1 MADAHRRNREGH
13 MIEGT
18 RRRAVA
24 AAVVAVT
31 LGIAVA
37 GQVSAAPGQP
47 VQQFGDDGIA
57 TIGGRPGPYRAS
69 VVQADG
75 KIVTVIFEDGASVIV
90 RLTASGDLD
99 PTFSRDGR
107 VPIDPSFGTVSA
119 LALDGKKVVIAA
131 ITDSGVAG
139 RVASIGRLTGSGA
152 WDRSFDGDGRLVL
165 DTPGQ
170 ITNLAAVAIGPGRTI
185 VLLTSYAL
193 AGTSS
198 LLVQR
203 LTADGALDK
212 TFSRDGTAR
221 VPMPTGA
228 SSVAGTLD
236 LAADGGIV
244 VSSADITPTRIDTIV
259 SRLTTGGKAVR
270 GFGTNGWV
278 RVSVDGRAYTDTYRV
293 EFDDA
298 GRIVGGGTSTPDGTN
313 GFRMFA
319 FRLTPVGSFDK
330 RFAGDGTRTIALS
343 SSDVAGGFL
352 AQQDNGALVLAGL
365 DRTGSIVVV
374 RLTPRGAFD
383 RSFSGDGRA
392 LVSTPS
398 AGLNPLDIDLA
409 PGQDRAYIMAAVG
422 APGSSQAGV
431 VAVRLS

>member
-1 MADAHRRNREGH
+1 

-57 TIGGRPGPYRAS
+57 TIGGRQGPYRAS

-90 RLTASGDLD
+90 RLTASGELD

-107 VPIDPSFGTVSA
+107 VPIDPSFGPVSA
-119 LALDGKKVVIAA
+119 LALDGNRIVIAA
-131 ITDSGVAG
+131 ITDSGVAE

-170 ITNLAAVAIGPGRTI
+170 ITALAAVAIGPGRTI
-185 VLLTSYAL
+185 VLLTNYSL
-193 AGTSS
+193 AVS
-198 LLVQR
+198 VQR
-203 LTADGALDK
+203 LTSDGALDK
-212 TFSRDGTAR
+212 TFSRDGTAK

-259 SRLTTGGKAVR
+259 SRLTSGGKAVR

-298 GRIVGGGTSTPDGTN
+298 GRIVGGGTTTPDGTN
-313 GFRMFA
+313 RFRMFA

-392 LVSTPS
+392 LVSAPS

-409 PGQDRAYIMAAVG
+409 PGQDRAYMMAAVG
-422 APGSSQAGV
+422 APGSTQAGV

>member
-1 MADAHRRNREGH
+1 

-37 GQVSAAPGQP
+37 GQVSAAPGEP

-57 TIGGRPGPYRAS
+57 TIGGRSGPYRAS
-69 VVQADG
+69 VVQEDG

-107 VPIDPSFGTVSA
+107 VPIDPSFGPVSA
-119 LALDGKKVVIAA
+119 LALDGNRIVIAA
-131 ITDSGVAG
+131 ITDSGVAD

-170 ITNLAAVAIGPGRTI
+170 ITDLAAVAIGPGRTI
-185 VLLTSYAL
+185 VLLSNYSL
-193 AGTSS
+193 AMS
-198 LLVQR
+198 VQR
-203 LTADGALDK
+203 LTSDGALDK
-212 TFSRDGTAR
+212 TFSRDGTAK

-244 VSSADITPTRIDTIV
+244 VSSAEITPTRIDTIV
-259 SRLTTGGKAVR
+259 SRLTSGGKAVR

-278 RVSVDGRAYTDTYRV
+278 RVSVDGRRYTDTYRV

-298 GRIVGGGTSTPDGTN
+298 GRIVGGGTTTPDGAK
-313 GFRMFA
+313 GFKMFA
-319 FRLTPVGSFDK
+319 FRLTAGGSLDT
-330 RFAGDGTRTIALS
+330 RFAGDGIRTIALPS
-343 SSDVAGGFL
+343 SGIAGGYL
-352 AQQDNGALVLAGL
+352 AQQDNGALVLAGV
-365 DRTGSIVVV
+365 DRTRSIVVV

-409 PGQDRAYIMAAVG
+409 PGQDRAYMMAAVG
-422 APGSSQAGV
+422 APGSFQAGV